1 MIQRITLFMKKFW
14 FRITFFTIGLGSL
27 IWFLIRVIPKPSRI
41 NYPCMKAT
49 TPLAYSFVAYLLSL
63 GTFTFVMKKAR
74 ERFKQARYVLA
85 TMFVLVGLAAGII
98 ALMNND
104 WRIFAATA
112 DFQDPQAGNQP
123 IGIAKGIFPGRV
135 VWEHNTNATNEN
147 YVYSS
152 GNSWQDDEN
161 TNQAVVNS
169 MLSNSL
175 QNLTGTTSDADA
187 WDAIFHYYNNSHGRG
202 IVGYETGEKIVIKL
216 NLNGGGGGP
225 NDANINTSPHLA
237 HALLDQLINV
247 VGVAEADIH
256 IGDPNCQMYDSYYYT
271 LSSGFENA
279 NYWGYGAGRIEP
291 VQSSS
296 PVLKYSDG
304 KLEHYIPQSYVDATY
319 LINVPVF
326 KKHHRAGISLCSKNH
341 FGTIA
346 PFDGGAWRVHYSL
359 PYPEE
364 FPGNPSGDEP
374 PQLSYGVY
382 RCFVDIM
389 GHKDIG
395 GKTILYLVDAIW
407 GSINWGHPPIKYRM
421 PPFGDGTTVENG
433 DWPNSLFL
441 SQDPVAIESVCYD
454 FLYHEFDLDHPT
466 EGEDDLDAD
475 HGPYSRFS
483 AADDFLHQ
491 AADPSEWAV
500 QYDPEGDGSVLVS
513 MGTHEHWNNA
523 IDKQYTRNLGTG
535 NGIDL
540 ASPYVVS
547 VVTPVDEVE
556 YAAEG
561 FELSSNYPN
570 PFSESTTISY
580 RLAIPSVVYLKIFN
594 TNGQVVKQVYF
605 NERMVGNYSY
615 VWDGTGNSGSPVP
628 GGTYICKIT
637 VHNARGSFDMNNKMV
652 VMR

>member
-1 MIQRITLFMKKFW
+1 MIRKIALFMKKFW

-85 TMFVLVGLAAGII
+85 TMFVLVGLAAGIVTVV
-98 ALMNND
+98 NNGGLVK
-104 WRIFAATA
+104 ANVTA
-112 DFQDPQAGNQP
+112 DDFQDPQTGNQP
-123 IGIAKGIFPGRV
+123 MGQAKGIFPGRV
-135 VWEHNTNATNEN
+135 VWEHNTDATNEN
-147 YVYSS
+147 YEYSS

-161 TNQAVVNS
+161 TNQSVVNS

-187 WDAIFHYYNNSHGRG
+187 WDAIFHYYNNSHSRG
-202 IVGYETGEKIVIKL
+202 DVGYETGEKIVIKL

-237 HALLDQLINV
+237 HALLDQLINI

-256 IGDPNCQMYDSYYYT
+256 IGDPNCQMYDSYYYK
-271 LSSGFENA
+271 LSSDFGNVI
-279 NYWGYGAGRIEP
+279 YWGYGTGRIAP
-291 VQSSS
+291 VQSASA
-296 PVLKYSDG
+296 VVKYSD
-304 KLEHYIPQSYVDATY
+304 KAVTDYLPQSYLDATY
-319 LINVPVF
+319 FINIPVF
-326 KKHHRAGISLCSKNH
+326 KKHHRAGISISSKNH
-341 FGTIA
+341 FGSIGA
-346 PFDGGAWRVHYSL
+346 FKGGASHVHYSL

-389 GHKDIG
+389 GHKDLG
-395 GKTILYLVDAIW
+395 GKTILYLVDGLW
-407 GSINWGHPPIKYRM
+407 GSINWGHPPIWFRM
-421 PPFGDGTTVENG
+421 SPFNN

-454 FLYHEFDLDHPT
+454 FLYHEFDLDHPD
-466 EGEDDLDAD
+466 EGLDNMGSE
-475 HGPYSRFS
+475 HGPYSRYK

-491 AADPSEWAV
+491 AADPANWPASID
-500 QYDPEGDGSVLVS
+500 YDPEGDGSILGS
-513 MGTHEHWNNA
+513 LGTHEHWNNVT
-523 IDKQYTRNLGTG
+523 DKQYTRNLGTG
-535 NGIDL
+535 NGIEL
-540 ASPYVVS
+540 FSEH
-547 VVTPVDEVE
+547 VVTATETVDYVPK
-556 YAAEG
+556 G
-561 FELSSNYPN
+561 FELYSSYPN
-570 PFSESTTISY
+570 PFSESTTIRY

-605 NERMVGNYSY
+605 NERMVGSYSY
-615 VWDGTGNSGSPVP
+615 VWDGTSNSGSLVP